1 MVSLSIRR
9 TQVEV
14 PVQPPDQP
22 PNVEGATGVAVRV
35 TVVPTGKLSTQLIA
49 VVAQLKVGL
58 VTVPV
63 PLPRKL
69 TVRIGAA
76 PPPPPP
82 LVSVKQTTLAVMEPV
97 TTAPEEDTPDPSA
110 FVVSVAEIR
119 VFGPQTTPVTVISP
133 VELTVT
139 SWLSLDAQVT
149 LSVISLVTGGWRY
162 EPNAVSWVV
171 SPASSGTGILDAPKV
186 TDPG

>member
-1 MVSLSIRR
+1 
-9 TQVEV
+9 
-14 PVQPPDQP
+14 
-22 PNVEGATGVAVRV
+22 
-35 TVVPTGKLSTQLIA
+35 VVPAGKLSTQLIA
-49 VVAQLKVGL
+49 VLAQLKVGL

-76 PPPPPP
+76 LPPPPV
-82 LVSVKQTTLAVMEPV
+82 LVKQTTLAAMEPV
-97 TTAPEEDTPDPSA
+97 TIAPEEDTPDPSA

-119 VFGPQTTPVTVISP
+119 VFGPQTTPVAVISP

-149 LSVISLVTGGWRY
+149 WLVISLVTGG
-162 EPNAVSWVV
+162 
-171 SPASSGTGILDAPKV
+171 
-186 TDPG
+186 

>member
-1 MVSLSIRR
+1 MRR

-22 PNVEGATGVAVRV
+22 PKVEGAIEVAVRV
-35 TVVPTGKLSTQLIA
+35 TVVPAGKLSTQLIA
-49 VVAQLKVGL
+49 VLAQLKVGL

-63 PLPRKL
+63 PPPRKL
-69 TVRIGAA
+69 TVKIGSA

-82 LVSVKQTTLAVMEPV
+82 VLVKQTTLAVMEPV
-97 TTAPEEDTPDPSA
+97 TTAPEEDTPDPVA
-110 FVVSVAEIR
+110 FVVTVAEIR
-119 VFGPQTTPVTVISP
+119 VFGPQTTPVAVISP

-149 LSVISLVTGGWRY
+149 WLVISLVTGG
-162 EPNAVSWVV
+162 
-171 SPASSGTGILDAPKV
+171 
-186 TDPG
+186 

>member
-1 MVSLSIRR
+1 LNVAVTVVSLSIRR

-14 PVQPPDQP
+14 PVQPPPDQP
-22 PNVEGATGVAVRV
+22 PKVEGAIAVAVRV
-35 TVVPTGKLSTQLIA
+35 TVVPAGKLSTQLIA
-49 VVAQLKVGL
+49 VLAQLKVGL

-69 TVRIGAA
+69 TVKIGAA

-82 LVSVKQTTLAVMEPV
+82 VSVKQTTLAVMEPV

-110 FVVSVAEIR
+110 FVVTVAETR

-139 SWLSLDAQVT
+139 SWVSLDAQVT
-149 LSVISLVTGGWRY
+149 WLVISLVTGG
-162 EPNAVSWVV
+162 
-171 SPASSGTGILDAPKV
+171 
-186 TDPG
+186 

>member
-1 MVSLSIRR
+1 VVSLSIRR
-9 TQVEV
+9 TQVDV

-22 PNVEGATGVAVRV
+22 SKAEGAIGVAVRV
-35 TVVPTGKLSTQLIA
+35 TVVPAGKLSTQLIA
-49 VVAQLKVGL
+49 VLAQLKVGL

-76 PPPPPP
+76 PPLPPV
-82 LVSVKQTTLAVMEPV
+82 LVKQTTLAVMEPV

-119 VFGPQTTPVTVISP
+119 VFGPQTTPVAVISP

-149 LSVISLVTGGWRY
+149 WLVISLVTGG
-162 EPNAVSWVV
+162 
-171 SPASSGTGILDAPKV
+171 
-186 TDPG
+186 